1 MKGGSHETK
10 GHKSTGGGRTWY
22 EKRETVTPLFPP
34 PPATLVCIGIFP
46 DVW

>member
-22 EKRETVTPLFPP
+22 EKRET
-34 PPATLVCIGIFP
+34 AILVCIGIFP